1 MIIYSVYVI
10 GKNKI
15 SYLCVTL
22 KHLNDAYVF
31 QIEKWIFILN
41 GEEFYCLGNIATS
54 SQRLVLILVLAIY
67 ITSKKQLFHTYVSE
81 TVV

>member
-1 MIIYSVYVI
+1 MIIYSIYVI

-22 KHLNDAYVF
+22 KHLNDALM
-31 QIEKWIFILN
+31 IEKWILILN
-41 GEEFYCLGNIATS
+41 GEEFYCSGNTATS
-54 SQRLVLILVLAIY
+54 FQRLVLILVLDIY

-81 TVV
+81 IVV